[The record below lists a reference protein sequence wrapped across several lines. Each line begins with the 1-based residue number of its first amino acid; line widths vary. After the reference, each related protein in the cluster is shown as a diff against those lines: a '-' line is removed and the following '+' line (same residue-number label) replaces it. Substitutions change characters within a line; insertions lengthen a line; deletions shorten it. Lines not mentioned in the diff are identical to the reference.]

1 MKRETHTIL
10 MNDKK
15 YEVVV
20 DRDYEF
26 GPCVKFTYYE
36 ILPKKNF
43 FSITRRRKGRKTAF
57 PDQIMSYSLKLLA
70 ESGLK
75 DILAQEQYNVELN
88 ERMEKWE

>member
-10 MNDKK
+10 MNDKE

-20 DRDYEF
+20 DRDYEYIPF
-26 GPCVKFTYYE
+26 VEFTYYE
-36 ILPKKNF
+36 ILPKRNF
-43 FSITRRRKGRKTAF
+43 FSSTRRRKGRRTVS
-57 PDQIMSYSLKLLA
+57 PDQIMSYSLKSLA

-75 DILAQEQYNVELN
+75 DILAQEQYDVELN